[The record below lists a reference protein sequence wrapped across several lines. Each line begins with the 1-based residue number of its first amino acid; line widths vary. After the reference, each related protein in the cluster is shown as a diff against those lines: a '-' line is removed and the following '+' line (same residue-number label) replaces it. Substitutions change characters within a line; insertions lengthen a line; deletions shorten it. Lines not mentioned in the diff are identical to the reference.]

1 MSEMLQLSPPR
12 VRKHT
17 IELSFDERTQLNAIL
32 DLLIPSDKD
41 FPPPSSLHLI
51 DVFLRQLHPTA
62 EHKATLMLN
71 EHRLRTT
78 LKELNVSAGGN
89 FCTVNIEKQQ
99 RLLRALEHQ
108 EPALFETLWTL
119 VNHSYYKLL
128 ATR

>member
-1 MSEMLQLSPPR
+1 MSEMLQLSPR
-12 VRKHT
+12 VSKHT
-17 IELSFDERTQLNAIL
+17 IELSCDERTQLNAIL

-41 FPPPSSLHLI
+41 FPPPSSLPLI

-62 EHKATLMLN
+62 GHKATLMLD
-71 EHRLRTT
+71 ERRLRTT

-89 FCTVNIEKQQ
+89 FCTANTEKQQ
-99 RLLRALEHQ
+99 KLLRALEHQ
-108 EPALFETLWTL
+108 KPALFETLWAL

>member
-1 MSEMLQLSPPR
+1 MSEVLQLSPR

-17 IELSFDERTQLNAIL
+17 IELSCDERTQLNAII
-32 DLLIPSDKD
+32 DLLIPSDED
-41 FPPPSSLHLI
+41 FPPPSSLQLI
-51 DVFLRQLHPTA
+51 DVFLRQLQPTA
-62 EHKATLMLN
+62 GHKATLMLN

-78 LKELNVSAGGN
+78 LKDLNVSAGGN
-89 FCTVNIEKQQ
+89 FCTANPEKQQ
-99 RLLRALEHQ
+99 TLLRNLEHR

>member
-1 MSEMLQLSPPR
+1 MSDMLQLSHR

-17 IELSFDERTQLNAIL
+17 IELSFDERTQLNAII

-62 EHKATLMLN
+62 EYRATLMLN

-89 FCTVNIEKQQ
+89 FCKANIEKQH
-99 RLLRALEHQ
+99 RLLLALEHQ
-108 EPALFETLWTL
+108 EQA
-119 VNHSYYKLL
+119 H
-128 ATR
+128 